1 MNGTRY
7 LTDDTLARVPRAR
20 LIDLAN
26 ALLDDPGQ
34 AGVVANALL
43 AMAGR

>member
-7 LTDDTLARVPRAR
+7 CDQQIARVPRAR

-26 ALLDDPGQ
+26 TLLDDPGK
-34 AGVVANALL
+34 AAIVANALL